1 MSLHSPKTPLP
12 LFERLLE
19 INRETFEGGHHDT
32 AYHTLMAAL
41 HYAQDSANVE
51 GLLNVAET
59 ATRQLAWIDAH
70 APDYHHSTSSSKGR
84 HGTVSIWTSMINQAN
99 ARAKMAQQEKP
110 GDVR

>member
-1 MSLHSPKTPLP
+1 MTSEDLTLAEPAKLAARAEAVNAPVQHGVCSSTPTGMSLPSPKTPLP

-70 APDYHHSTSSSKGR
+70 
-84 HGTVSIWTSMINQAN
+84 
-99 ARAKMAQQEKP
+99 
-110 GDVR
+110 VR